1 MRAVRGNV
9 LFLSIESIFG
19 ARDCGFEVPWL
30 KMTVVCV
37 CVCVCMREKLRIS
50 GKEEDWGLLLRS
62 TKMVCV

>member
-9 LFLSIESIFG
+9 LFLSIESVFG

-37 CVCVCMREKLRIS
+37 CVCVC
-50 GKEEDWGLLLRS
+50 
-62 TKMVCV
+62 VCVYEREIKN